1 MIIQI
6 SKNTY
11 EKLSDSEK
19 SVVDY
24 INQNEQKIPL
34 LSITN
39 IAEKTFTSTATVSRA
54 IQKCGF
60 QGISELRYKISRQN
74 NDDADNKSPYL
85 VNEILAKTY
94 RECTQTIDNL
104 RVTSILQAIEYIK
117 SARRI
122 YIYVRGFT
130 SLIAEEFQMYLQI
143 LGYDAVIVKDV
154 IWMKNTKKI
163 VKPEDAVFI
172 LSVRNSTKELAESAR
187 AARQVGAKVIT
198 CCCKS
203 PTNLEDYSDIV
214 ITGHSEQIMDVNGL
228 NVYSRIPLLII
239 TRTII
244 EYLSI

>member
-6 SKNTY
+6 KKEIY

-24 INQNEQKIPL
+24 INQNEKKIPL

-60 QGISELRYKISRQN
+60 QGISELRYMISQQ
-74 NDDADNKSPYL
+74 DKDNSEDNSPFL
-85 VNEILAKTY
+85 VNEILAKSY
-94 RECTQTIDNL
+94 RESAQTIDNL
-104 RVTSILQAIEYIK
+104 RVTSILQAIDFIK
-117 SARRI
+117 KAKRI
-122 YIYVRGFT
+122 YLYSRGFT
-130 SLIAEEFQMYLQI
+130 ALIAEDFQMCLQV
-143 LGYDAVIVKDV
+143 LGYDAIVVSDV
-154 IWMKNTKKI
+154 IWMNNTNKI
-163 VKPEDAVFI
+163 IKPDDIVFI
-172 LSVRNSTKELAESAR
+172 LSIRNSTKELAESAR
-187 AARQVGAKVIT
+187 AAQRTGAKVIT

-203 PTNLEDYSDIV
+203 PTDLEKYSDIV
-214 ITGHSEQIMDVNGL
+214 ITGHSEQIMDINGL